1 MDASETPRSARKR
14 KAILDAATD
23 TFLEHGYH
31 GTSMDEIAAA
41 AGVSKQTV
49 YKHFTDKRSLFAEM
63 VAMVVDESRD
73 PIEAELVALQPS
85 EDLAGDLRRL
95 ARRQLD
101 SILQPRLLALRR
113 LVIGEAGR
121 FPDLGRVFYERGFAR
136 SSAQVAEALARLA
149 DAGAL
154 RIDDS
159 QLAAAHLSWL
169 TLSAPVN
176 RAMLLG
182 PDGIPP
188 KRELDRLIDAGV
200 SVFLAAYG
208 DSGASSPAPG
218 SGSASPAPRSGSA
231 DGHR

>member
-1 MDASETPRSARKR
+1 
-14 KAILDAATD
+14 
-23 TFLEHGYH
+23 
-31 GTSMDEIAAA
+31 MDEIAAA

-63 VAMVVDESRD
+63 VALAVDESRD
-73 PIEAELVALQPS
+73 PIEAELAALQPS
-85 EDLAGDLRRL
+85 DDLAGDLRRL

-113 LVIGEAGR
+113 LVIGEAER

-136 SSAQVAEALARLA
+136 SSAQVAEALARLS

-154 RIDDS
+154 RVDDS

-188 KRELDRLIDAGV
+188 KREVDRFIDAGV

-208 DSGASSPAPG
+208 DSKTSSRSPG
-218 SGSASPAPRSGSA
+218 RS
-231 DGHR
+231 H